1 MKARIQ
7 ITVETEVGQKVQEI
21 ASWERH
27 EHRLEDIG
35 LTLAESKSLM
45 AAIEKILVEQQISE
59 YLETQRDCP
68 LCGKARGQRGSH
80 TVTLQTLF
88 GNLQIDSPRW
98 SHCGCQP
105 QQTKT
110 FSLVAELLSERLS
123 PERLY
128 LETKWA
134 SLISFELTASL
145 LIDTLPVAETVNAAS
160 IRNHLQGVAERVE
173 AALGKEQVSF
183 IDGCPAE
190 WAALPRPPAP
200 LTVGIDGCY
209 LRQWDDKKTHFEVI
223 VGKSMSEDGPS
234 RCFGYT
240 QTYDEKPKR
249 RLFEM
254 LRSQGMQMNQR
265 VMFFSDGGAD
275 IREVQSYLN
284 PEGEQYL
291 DESIK
296 TWALPNRTAFKV
308 STAPRSPRV
317 VSAAK
322 QGVGDSCP
330 PSPSTQ
336 TPACL
341 WPPSKAKRRGPRII
355 SLLIINLVTVPIHA
369 CTRSTRV
376 S

>member
-265 VMFFSDGGAD
+265 VMFSLTAG
-275 IREVQSYLN
+275 
-284 PEGEQYL
+284 
-291 DESIK
+291 
-296 TWALPNRTAFKV
+296 RTFG
-308 STAPRSPRV
+308 R
-317 VSAAK
+317 
-322 QGVGDSCP
+322 C
-330 PSPSTQ
+330 
-336 TPACL
+336 
-341 WPPSKAKRRGPRII
+341 
-355 SLLIINLVTVPIHA
+355 SLI
-369 CTRSTRV
+369 
-376 S
+376 